1 MNDQRSDEWRQ
12 ERLAELAR
20 DYNEPPAVPRDAMWE
35 QIAASR
41 AVVALPWWRSRRVLW
56 PAAAAAVLVLGIGIG
71 RLSVSVN
78 DRDQLA
84 TTDSAAD
91 RKGDS
96 APAVV
101 ADAGQSGFSGQDIL
115 SPDTREAGGRTA
127 GGRPGHE
134 PSAETHLY
142 RYAAAPF
149 LGQAEIL
156 LAQYRT
162 GETAGSNGE
171 SFTTRAIRLLSQ
183 TRLLLDSPAAEDAQ
197 LQQLLSDLELVL
209 ARMVRYAGDADQE
222 EKEWID
228 RKLQQ
233 RFLLPRLRAQIP
245 AGAGLTTM

>member
-1 MNDQRSDEWRQ
+1 MNDKRSDDWCQ
-12 ERLAELAR
+12 ERLAELAG

-35 QIAASR
+35 QIAARR

-78 DRDQLA
+78 DRGQLA
-84 TTDSAAD
+84 TTDSAAN
-91 RKGDS
+91 RGGT
-96 APAVV
+96 APATV
-101 ADAGQSGFSGQDIL
+101 ADAGQPGFSGQDIL
-115 SPDTREAGGRTA
+115 SPGIQEAGGRT
-127 GGRPGHE
+127 GGGLTGDE
-134 PSAETHLY
+134 PSPQTHLY

-149 LGQAEIL
+149 LGQAEML

-162 GETAGSNGE
+162 GETASSNGE
-171 SFTTRAIRLLSQ
+171 SFTTRAARLLSQ
-183 TRLLLDSPAAEDAQ
+183 TRLLLDSPAAEDTE

-209 ARMVRYAGDADQE
+209 ARMVRYAGGADQE

-245 AGAGLTTM
+245 TGAGLTTM